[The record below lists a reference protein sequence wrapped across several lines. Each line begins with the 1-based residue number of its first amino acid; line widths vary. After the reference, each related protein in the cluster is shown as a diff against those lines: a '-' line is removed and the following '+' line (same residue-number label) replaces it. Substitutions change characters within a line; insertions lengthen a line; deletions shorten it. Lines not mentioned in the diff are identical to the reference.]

1 MTSMSFTDL
10 GLDASL
16 ISALEAAGYQQPTPV
31 QQAAIPVLLS
41 GKDLMASAQTGTGKT
56 AAFMLPTLHRL
67 RQGHSGA
74 KPRGLILAPTRELAQ
89 QVSDAARK
97 YGHGRP
103 SVKVATLV
111 GGASF
116 FQQLRQLDRKPDLVI
131 ATPGRLLDHVRRGK
145 LDLSAIEILIL
156 DEADRMLDL
165 GFQEEV
171 EAIAALLPHARQTA
185 LFSATLEGMV
195 AELAQGLL
203 NEPELLS
210 LAPSGVSKASIEQ
223 RMHYADDMAHK
234 EQLLDHW
241 LTQADIN
248 QAIVFT
254 ATRID
259 AQNLAERLGD
269 QGIASGALHGDMAQR
284 DRNHTLNLLRRNQI
298 KVLVATDVAARGID
312 VAGISHVFNFDLP
325 RSAEDYVHRIGRTG
339 RAGAQGTAISLVT
352 SREKALLARIQRLTG
367 IKMQAEV
374 LPGLEPRSNFH
385 DDSRGRRSS
394 RQGQNQ
400 GYGRPRRDR
409 FASADNRFDR
419 QVRQSSEN
427 GTAQAQDGRYR
438 SDSRPARSEFRGGDD
453 RRAEFRNGDSRPARS
468 EFRSADSR
476 PARSEFRN
484 DERRTEFAGG
494 ERRYDTPRRASTGSS
509 DRAPR
514 QFEQASRREGAPA
527 ERSFREPRADRSSRQ
542 DAGFA
547 PGYRRRNED
556 PAQAQAREQAR
567 GVATDLMSGFRRR

>member
-1 MTSMSFTDL
+1 MTSITFTDL

-16 ISALEAAGYQQPTPV
+16 LSALESAGYQQPTPV

-56 AAFMLPTLHRL
+56 AAFILPTLHRL
-67 RQGHSGA
+67 RQGHSGSQ
-74 KPRGLILAPTRELAQ
+74 PRGLVLAPTRELAQ

-97 YGHGRP
+97 YGQGRP
-103 SVKVATLV
+103 SVKLATLV

-116 FQQLRQLDRKPDLVI
+116 FQQLRQLDRKPDLII

-145 LDLSAIEILIL
+145 LDLSAIEVLIL

-165 GFQEEV
+165 GFQDEV
-171 EAIAALLPHARQTA
+171 EAIAALLPYKRQTA

-210 LAPSGVSKASIEQ
+210 LAPTGVSKASIEQ
-223 RMHYADDMAHK
+223 RMHYVDNLAHK

-241 LTQADIN
+241 LARGDIN
-248 QAIVFT
+248 QAIIFT

-339 RAGAQGTAISLVT
+339 RAGAQGTAVSLVT

-374 LPGLEPRSNFH
+374 LPGLEPKTSFH
-385 DDSRGRRSS
+385 DDSRGRRPSS
-394 RQGQNQ
+394 RQG
-400 GYGRPRRDR
+400 YGRSNPRRDSSD
-409 FASADNRFDR
+409 ARFDR
-419 QVRQSSEN
+419 QVRQSTDSPSSSYAPKEN
-427 GTAQAQDGRYR
+427 RYR
-438 SDSRPARSEFRGGDD
+438 GAGDNKGFRSEFRPD
-453 RRAEFRNGDSRPARS
+453 DSRGS
-468 EFRSADSR
+468 
-476 PARSEFRN
+476 
-484 DERRTEFAGG
+484 
-494 ERRYDTPRRASTGSS
+494 YQTPRRQEGASA
-509 DRAPR
+509 APR
-514 QFEQASRREGAPA
+514 RFDEQRPAPRRQDGATDWAPRRFDDQRSAPRRQEGSDWSARRHDESRGPRRGGSESSA
-527 ERSFREPRADRSSRQ
+527 ERSFREPRSETRGRHH
-542 DAGFA
+542 DAGSA
-547 PGYRRRNED
+547 PALRQRAEPD
-556 PAQAQAREQAR
+556 PAQVQAR
-567 GVATDLMSGFRRR
+567 GMASDLMAGFRRR